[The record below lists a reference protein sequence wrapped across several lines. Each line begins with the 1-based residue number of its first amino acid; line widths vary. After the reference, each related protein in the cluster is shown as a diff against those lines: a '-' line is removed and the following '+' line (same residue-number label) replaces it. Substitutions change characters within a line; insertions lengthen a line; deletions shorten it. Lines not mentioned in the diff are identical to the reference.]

1 MRPVEFDAHVQL
13 CECSASQYELL
24 PHRQPYIVGGQGEV
38 INLVSCG
45 KRRED
50 SKSTHYCSPETTDS
64 LCTNTLSNRVL
75 VQRVFHLTKSKLEF
89 LVSFGVIQL
98 EKVTYRCFYSH
109 SIDN

>member
-13 CECSASQYELL
+13 CECSASEYELL

-50 SKSTHYCSPETTDS
+50 SKSTHYCSPETTVS
-64 LCTNTLSNRVL
+64 LCTNTLVLRVL

-89 LVSFGVIQL
+89 PVSFGVIS
-98 EKVTYRCFYSH
+98 SH
-109 SIDN
+109 IWVFLQP